1 MKIIAGVDEA
11 GRGALAGPVVAS
23 AVILPEEYDLD
34 GLNDSKKVSPPKRE
48 VLFDQIIS
56 QAISIGVGI
65 VPAIE
70 IDRINILESTYKAMK
85 MSLGKLNPVPEEVL
99 IDGFPLNTQIIPN
112 RGIIRGD
119 ETIDVI
125 KAASIIA
132 KVTRDRIMVK
142 YDQQYPLYGFKKHKG
157 YGTKEHLKMLQLH
170 KSCDIHRKTFK
181 PVSKMLK

>member
-23 AVILPEEYDLD
+23 AVILPEEYDLE

-70 IDRINILESTYKAMK
+70 IDRINILESTYKAMY
-85 MSLGKLNPVPEEVL
+85 MSLG
-99 IDGFPLNTQIIPN
+99 
-112 RGIIRGD
+112 
-119 ETIDVI
+119 
-125 KAASIIA
+125 
-132 KVTRDRIMVK
+132 
-142 YDQQYPLYGFKKHKG
+142 
-157 YGTKEHLKMLQLH
+157 
-170 KSCDIHRKTFK
+170 
-181 PVSKMLK
+181 

>member
-48 VLFDQIIS
+48 VLFDKITS

-85 MSLGKLNPVPEEVL
+85 MSLGKLNPVPEEAL

-112 RGIIRGD
+112 RGIIKGD

-132 KVTRDRIMVK
+132 KVTRDKIMVE
-142 YDQQYPLYGFKKHKG
+142 YDLQYPLYGFKNHKG
-157 YGTKEHLKMLQLH
+157 YGTKEHMEMLQLY
-170 KSCDIHRKTFK
+170 KPCDIHRKTFK
-181 PVSKMLK
+181 PDSGLL

>member
-48 VLFDQIIS
+48 VLFDKITS

-85 MSLGKLNPVPEEVL
+85 MSLGKLNPVPEEAL

-112 RGIIRGD
+112 RGIIKGD

-132 KVTRDRIMVK
+132 KVTRDKIMIE
-142 YDQQYPLYGFKKHKG
+142 YDLQYPSYGFKNHKG
-157 YGTKEHLKMLQLH
+157 YGTKEHMEMLQLY
-170 KSCDIHRKTFK
+170 KPCDIHRKTFK
-181 PVSKMLK
+181 PVSGLL

>member
-48 VLFDQIIS
+48 VLFDKITS

-85 MSLGKLNPVPEEVL
+85 MSLGKLNPVPEEAL

-112 RGIIRGD
+112 RGIIKGD

-142 YDQQYPLYGFKKHKG
+142 YDQKYPLY
-157 YGTKEHLKMLQLH
+157 LSL
-170 KSCDIHRKTFK
+170 IHI
-181 PVSKMLK
+181 

>member
-48 VLFDQIIS
+48 VLFDKITS

-85 MSLGKLNPVPEEVL
+85 MSLGKLNPVPEEAL

-112 RGIIRGD
+112 RGIIKGD

-142 YDQQYPLYGFKKHKG
+142 YDQKYPLYGFKKHKG
-157 YGTKEHLKMLQLH
+157 LSL
-170 KSCDIHRKTFK
+170 IHI
-181 PVSKMLK
+181 